1 MTFAKKILI
10 TSSDIFAISSQKQ
23 FEKIALKVFR
33 FQYENNL
40 VYQEFCDFLKTD
52 PHKVK
57 SLQQIPFLPI
67 QFFKSHEVV
76 SNTNPI
82 QETFTSSGT
91 TSPVAHKGGNLDKKV
106 IPITSKHLVTDV
118 TLYEESYRKG
128 FSEFYGNIEDY
139 VVLALLPSY
148 LEREG
153 SSLIYMVKDLIE
165 LSNHPESGFY
175 LHNHD
180 ELIAKLIA
188 LDLAGQNVILIG
200 VTFALLDLIETFNEK
215 SSFLDKKKK
224 VRDDLGQ
231 TTELSEK
238 KHSFQLQHTIIMETG
253 GMKGKRKEMIREEL
267 HEQLCKGFGVSAIHS
282 EYGMT
287 ELLSQ
292 AYSLGNG
299 VFECPSW
306 MQILVRDTEDALTY
320 IPDGKTGG
328 INVIDLA
335 NINSC
340 SFIATQ
346 DLGKKNPNNSFEVLG
361 RFDNSDIRGCN
372 LMVL

>member
-1 MTFAKKILI
+1 LGLFYCLYILQLLYLCTKKVLI
-10 TSSDIFAISSQKQ
+10 TANDIFTISSQKQ
-23 FEKIALKVFR
+23 FEKTALKVFR
-33 FQYENNL
+33 FQHENNK
-40 VYQEFCDFLKTD
+40 VYRDFCDFLKVN
-52 PHKVK
+52 PQQVK

-67 QFFKSHEVV
+67 QFFKSHDVV
-76 SNTNPI
+76 SNTNPS
-82 QETFTSSGT
+82 EVTFTSSGT
-91 TSPVAHKGGNLDKKV
+91 TGM
-106 IPITSKHLVTDV
+106 ITSRHLVTDV
-118 TLYEESYRKG
+118 SLYEESYRKG

-153 SSLIYMVKDLIE
+153 SSLIYMVEDLIK
-165 LSNHPESGFY
+165 LSNQPDSGFY

-180 ELIAKLIA
+180 DLIKKLTL
-188 LDLAGQNVILIG
+188 LDESEKNVILIG
-200 VTFALLDLIETFNEK
+200 VTYALLDLIETFNNK
-215 SSFLDKKKK
+215 QSSVENEKK
-224 VRDDLGQ
+224 VLDNFGQ
-231 TTELSEK
+231 KTENLSK
-238 KHSFQLQHTIIMETG
+238 KHQFQLQNTIIMETG

-287 ELLSQ
+287 ELLGQ
-292 AYSLGNG
+292 AYSLGEG

-306 MQILVRDTEDALTY
+306 MHILVRDPEDALTY
-320 IPDGKTGG
+320 VKDGKTGG